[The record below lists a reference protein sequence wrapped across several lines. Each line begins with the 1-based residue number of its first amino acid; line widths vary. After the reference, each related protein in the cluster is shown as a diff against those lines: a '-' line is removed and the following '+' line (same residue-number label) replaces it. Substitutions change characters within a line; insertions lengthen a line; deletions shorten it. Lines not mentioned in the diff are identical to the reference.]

1 MKKKFKLFAFIALM
15 TTYYSNAQMGI
26 NTKFPDASAALEIKS
41 PDNTKG
47 VLMPRS
53 TTTQINAIPL
63 PAEGLIVYDTT
74 QHCFLQNAGTAAIP
88 KWVPLINAADNG
100 LTVTGSKVQLGGT
113 LTKPTALTTTAANTL
128 AIQGLTNS
136 TDNTDS
142 PIVLTADGTLKK
154 SSFPVANV
162 VPTDVGSVIA
172 IDGKLVVAQEIT
184 VLMDADFNFSV
195 TPTPIAIGN
204 FKNIVIDNKNKYIG
218 TSTSNSFSVEASG
231 TYQLT
236 LNVMLSQD
244 TATVSWPVIGIW
256 DNTLS
261 QWIARVNDEYTAM
274 TVQTPMNRRLQT
286 YTLITAIQL
295 TVGKTYS
302 FRVSNN
308 VAGAV
313 LAFSSG
319 GSGTG
324 PVSYASLKRLK

>member
-1 MKKKFKLFAFIALM
+1 
-15 TTYYSNAQMGI
+15 
-26 NTKFPDASAALEIKS
+26 
-41 PDNTKG
+41 
-47 VLMPRS
+47 
-53 TTTQINAIPL
+53 
-63 PAEGLIVYDTT
+63 
-74 QHCFLQNAGTAAIP
+74 
-88 KWVPLINAADNG
+88 
-100 LTVTGSKVQLGGT
+100 
-113 LTKPTALTTTAANTL
+113 LTTTAANTL

-184 VLMDADFNFSV
+184 VLMDADFNFPV

-308 VAGAV
+308 VPGAV